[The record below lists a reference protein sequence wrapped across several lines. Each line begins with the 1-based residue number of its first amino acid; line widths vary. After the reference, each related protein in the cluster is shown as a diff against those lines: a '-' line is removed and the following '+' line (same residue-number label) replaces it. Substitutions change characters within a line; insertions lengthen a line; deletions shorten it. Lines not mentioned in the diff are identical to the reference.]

1 MRLSFED
8 YILRTNDIYYNLVD
22 MFVLYICLLVVS
34 LFFGFIATITIELP
48 FANMLKV
55 SPLSRSKI
63 KKDFQTVIEEPNTTS
78 LLTENL

>member
-22 MFVLYICLLVVS
+22 MFVLYIGLLVVS

-78 LLTENL
+78 LLNENL